1 MNLKEQL
8 LVEMSRRNTDF
19 IAHSIDND
27 SDSFKDLMEL
37 VFHGAEPL
45 PSRAS
50 WVVTAVTEKYP
61 ELLKPYLKKI
71 IAHMDKFEHP
81 GTRRNLLRY
90 LASINLPLSLQ
101 GKLFDMCSGF
111 ILSRTEPI
119 AIKAHS
125 MQIMFNIAQKEPDL
139 KNEVRLILEEL
150 EHHESAGIKSRS
162 AKLLR
167 SL

>member
-19 IAHSIDND
+19 IAHSIGND
-27 SDSFKDLMEL
+27 PNLFKNLMEL

-50 WVVTAVTEKYP
+50 WVVTAITDKHP

-71 IAHMDKFEHP
+71 VANMDKFEHP

-90 LASINLPLSLQ
+90 IASIDLPASLL
-101 GKLFDMCSGF
+101 GKLFDMCSGLT
-111 ILSRTEPI
+111 LSKDEPI

-150 EHHESAGIKSRS
+150 IQHESAGIKSRS
-162 AKLLR
+162 AKLLGR
-167 SL
+167 L